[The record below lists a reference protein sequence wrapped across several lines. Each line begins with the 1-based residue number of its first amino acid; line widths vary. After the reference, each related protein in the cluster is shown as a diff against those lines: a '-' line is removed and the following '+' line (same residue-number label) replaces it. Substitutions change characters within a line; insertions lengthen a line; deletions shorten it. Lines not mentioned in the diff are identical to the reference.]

1 MLEETRFEEL
11 NWDDEDM
18 LQLIDDWGSLNE
30 LDVDLTMLEDERRTL
45 LEDEIL
51 VGLDESKFEEEMGI
65 LLLGAEY
72 WKLELDELISCFEQT
87 EETLWWEEL
96 NSFDGKMMPLLDELD
111 EVLGKLELD
120 DNDEYLQLD
129 LSFILE

>member
-1 MLEETRFEEL
+1 
-11 NWDDEDM
+11 M

-72 WKLELDELISCFEQT
+72 
-87 EETLWWEEL
+87 
-96 NSFDGKMMPLLDELD
+96 
-111 EVLGKLELD
+111 
-120 DNDEYLQLD
+120 
-129 LSFILE
+129 